1 MYKIRIII
9 DNNIDK
15 IYNQYNQIRYLLP
28 EHILYIYKRI
38 NKNIEDEVDYN
49 IFIDIISENALK
61 LCPAKNNILLVN
73 EEYVIYTKYLR
84 REAYIDKPLILI
96 TDIIDYYICL
106 TKYSENILKKI
117 YNIKKN
123 KIFYLNGLTTNIY
136 LSNYYNNNSQ
146 KYILYDIDLYSGQD
160 NLILLKTWEKY
171 FTNRTEKL
179 IIIPKYY
186 KDSICSYNYKLLKE
200 KTYKNI
206 ILTSDKSFLSFN
218 IIASIINT
226 SYYNLTTTIYENIF
240 KDRIILTVK
249 NDITSEILPSDFLMD
264 KFDEHN
270 IHLTLN
276 KLFKYDA
283 TNINNKESL
292 LKNIKKTKLK
302 INKLLN
308 ITNKKL
314 IKFNNEMIKVNIDD
328 PKSLK
333 ADLNYIQIHKSHDEI
348 KDEIEK
354 VDNKFK
360 KKDDIKLLDKYYRI
374 LQKPSTKTQ
383 YAYATAIFLNNTYI
397 STVLA
402 TGYIMKYI
410 NKTKYNLI
418 CFVQDKPYYEDGIL
432 KFPGLSEQEINDIG
446 LFYDCVVGIDLLKI
460 NVSVSLGLHYINA
473 MYYATKLLAYGFI
486 MYSKIFYYDPSAI
499 IQNNIDYYFTK
510 YNENKYYNLH
520 NDPIKRGMTGN
531 IYIFTPKTYYINKI
545 LYLLKNFSKLFAKMY
560 PFYYPDED
568 LLYYT
573 IYPNWSSIE
582 ISANEMQSNFF
593 DRYPYVNII
602 KKQIRYNFNFY
613 IFTKPFIFCEKN
625 TNTFLNIN
633 NTLFNANHMCY
644 EIWDT
649 AIKNIIKI
657 HPELNK
663 YFEFIKTF
671 RYTLF

>member
-1 MYKIRIII
+1 MNIRIII

-15 IYNQYNQIRYLLP
+15 IYNQYNQIRQLLP
-28 EHILYIYKRI
+28 EHILYIYTKN
-38 NKNIEDEVDYN
+38 NKNIENKVNYN
-49 IFIDIISENALK
+49 IFFDTISEETLR
-61 LCPAKNNILLVN
+61 LCPSNINILLVN
-73 EEYVIYTKYLR
+73 EEYVTYNKYLR
-84 REAYIDKPLILI
+84 RDIYIDKPLILL
-96 TDIIDYYICL
+96 TDIVDYYICL

-136 LSNYYNNNSQ
+136 LSNYYNNYSQ

-171 FTNRTEKL
+171 FINRTERL
-179 IIIPKYY
+179 IIMPKYY

-206 ILTSDKSFLSFN
+206 ILTSDKRFLSFN

-276 KLFKYDA
+276 KLFKYD
-283 TNINNKESL
+283 TKNINNKDKL
-292 LKNIKKTKLK
+292 LKNIKKTQKK
-302 INKLLN
+302 IDKLLK
-308 ITNKKL
+308 NKIHSTGLLDTKIDIIEPYRVSYNQYQF
-314 IKFNNEMIKVNIDD
+314 IKSHNEMKQNMDM
-328 PKSLK
+328 
-333 ADLNYIQIHKSHDEI
+333 
-348 KDEIEK
+348 

-360 KKDDIKLLDKYYRI
+360 NIPNNIKILDKYYRI
-374 LQKPSTKTQ
+374 LKQPKLAQKTDF
-383 YAYATAIFLNNTYI
+383 AFATSIFLNNTYI
-397 STVLA
+397 SSILA

-432 KFPGLSEQEINDIG
+432 KFPGLSEKEINDIG
-446 LFYDCVVGIDLLKI
+446 LFYDCIVGINLLKI
-460 NVSVSLGLHYINA
+460 STNRSLSLHYTNGK
-473 MYYATKLLAYGFI
+473 YYATKLMAYGFI
-486 MYSKIFYYDPSAI
+486 MYSKILYYDASTI
-499 IQNNIDYYFTK
+499 IQYNIDYYMTK
-510 YNENKYYNLH
+510 YNENKYYNTN
-520 NDPIKRGMTGN
+520 NDDLDRGMVGN
-531 IYIFTPKTYYINKI
+531 IYMFLPKLYYIEKI
-545 LYLLKNFSKLFAKMY
+545 LYILDNYPKYFAKIY
-560 PFYYPDED
+560 PYYMPDED

-573 IYPNWSSIE
+573 VYPNWSNEQIDCSE
-582 ISANEMQSNFF
+582 IQSNFI
-593 DRYPYVNII
+593 RLPYINIL
-602 KKQIRYNFNFY
+602 KKNKITKYNFNLFV
-613 IFTKPFIFCEKN
+613 IIKPFIYSQI
-625 TNTFLNIN
+625 LN
-633 NTLFNANHMCY
+633 NTLFNANYTCY
-644 EIWDT
+644 EIWDI

-657 HPELNK
+657 YPELNK
-663 YFEFIKTF
+663 YFEYIKTF